1 MVLYARVTPAAFA
14 GTAPAKQAAAKATAN
29 TLGSFFFRENAF
41 FIIIYLQT
49 FFGIPPEFYIYA
61 ASAAQSL
68 INGNFPEEN
77 AANGAYFIA
86 CYTYGKQVILCFFG
100 RGAA

>member
-29 TLGSFFFRENAF
+29 TLGSFFFKVF
-41 FIIIYLQT
+41 T
-49 FFGIPPEFYIYA
+49 
-61 ASAAQSL
+61 AQSL